1 MWNAVAEAVPSA
13 YRCIDV
19 VGLCVVLLDVPFD
32 IVGIK
37 QLFWT
42 WHDTDPVIFDRHFN
56 VPWTSYY
63 FHASFAA
70 GFTILFN
77 GTRDLIGHK
86 NDANDRMHA
95 DGSVHMSLALTLMVI
110 GHTCSM

>member
-1 MWNAVAEAVPSA
+1 MCVCVFVCVCVCVHCA
-13 YRCIDV
+13 
-19 VGLCVVLLDVPFD
+19 VGLCVVLLDIPFD
-32 IVGIK
+32 IVGVK

-42 WHDTDPVIFDRHFN
+42 WHDTDPNINERHYH

-77 GTRDLIGHK
+77 GTRDLIGRRSS
-86 NDANDRMHA
+86 DAEQRMQA
-95 DGSVHMSLALTLMVI
+95 DGSVSTALLLANHSLKT
-110 GHTCSM
+110 SYRN